1 MNLVRTQ
8 LYFHH
13 NAIPIFTLPYIISL
27 FQVCIKKKIELRPYV
42 IVLIAHIPIPIPAVS
57 ITRSNQYTIEE
68 KGGGKFYMNID
79 RYAYI
84 IRIYVLI
91 KCS

>member
-1 MNLVRTQ
+1 M
-8 LYFHH
+8 H
-13 NAIPIFTLPYIISL
+13 
-27 FQVCIKKKIELRPYV
+27 KKKIELRPYA
-42 IVLIAHIPIPIPAVS
+42 IAHIPIPIPAVS